1 MFVPVCVC
9 VGSFFKWL
17 PICSSLCLPSAFHFC
32 NSILHLAGCP
42 PHTFQCEDS
51 RCLPE
56 YEFCNA
62 VISCEDGSDEP
73 DSLCTATWS
82 MSVRSLG
89 YCPFRC
95 SNGRCRSSA
104 VVCSGRDGCGDNSDE
119 NKCSVCSEYQKYQE
133 YIASNCK
140 LSRKCG

>member
-1 MFVPVCVC
+1 MY
-9 VGSFFKWL
+9 L
-17 PICSSLCLPSAFHFC
+17 
-32 NSILHLAGCP
+32 GCP
-42 PHTFQCEDS
+42 LHTFQCEDG

-73 DSLCTATWS
+73 DNSCTATWNT
-82 MSVRSLG
+82 SVRNLRH
-89 YCPFRC
+89 CPFRC

-119 NKCSVCSEYQKYQE
+119 SRCSVCSKFICIFFIPTY
-133 YIASNCK
+133 
-140 LSRKCG
+140 LLVLV